1 MEKMKTIKNRLMSK
15 WFVCR
20 VTSGRKSAQYG
31 IRFSYPVYILLVVL
45 GVIFVNPYILS
56 ITALIALL
64 GIILPMHPFDYIYNF
79 GITQFF
85 RTDQIPGRGSEL
97 QINSSVAFL
106 FNFGV
111 IASIIYGL
119 QLNYAVMAL
128 IFVLSSTFFI
138 ALLLYTE
145 DFSLGSI
152 KNLFIKRGRNH

>member
-1 MEKMKTIKNRLMSK
+1 MEKMKIIKNRLMSK

-64 GIILPMHPFDYIYNF
+64 GIILPMHPFDYLYNF
-79 GITQFF
+79 GITQLFK
-85 RTDQIPGRGSEL
+85 TDQIPGRGSEL
-97 QINSSVAFL
+97 QINSSINLL
-106 FNFGV
+106 FNFV
-111 IASIIYGL
+111 VLFLIIYDI

-128 IFVLSSTFFI
+128 IYVLSSTFFVI
-138 ALLLYTE
+138 ILLFTE
-145 DFSLGSI
+145 DFSLGTI
-152 KNLFIKRGRNH
+152 KNLFIKRGRKH

>member
-1 MEKMKTIKNRLMSK
+1 MEKMKIIKNLLRSK

-31 IRFSYPVYILLVVL
+31 IRFSYPVYISIVVL

-56 ITALIALL
+56 IAALIAFF
-64 GIILPMHPFDYIYNF
+64 GVILPMHPFDYIYNY
-79 GITQFF
+79 GITQLF

-111 IASIIYGL
+111 IASIIHGF

-128 IFVLSSTFFI
+128 IYILSSTFFVI
-138 ALLLYTE
+138 ILLFTE

-152 KNLFIKRGRNH
+152 KNLFTKRGSKH